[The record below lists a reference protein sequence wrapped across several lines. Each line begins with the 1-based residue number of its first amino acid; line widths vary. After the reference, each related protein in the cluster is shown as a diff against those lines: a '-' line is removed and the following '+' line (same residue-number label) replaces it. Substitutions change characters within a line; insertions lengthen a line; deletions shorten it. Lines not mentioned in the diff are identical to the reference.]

1 MFFDRFIPYFHLK
14 CLLLMKVF
22 HSLIK
27 KKKKFEF
34 LQVGGYKS
42 DTQTQE
48 VQVPHL
54 YA

>member
-1 MFFDRFIPYFHLK
+1 MFIINEGFPQLDL
-14 CLLLMKVF
+14 
-22 HSLIK
+22 

-34 LQVGGYKS
+34 LQVGGNKS